1 MNAANLLIGFVLFNS
16 QLIFWYVG
24 VCAAYS
30 FLWGLM
36 LNISKLME
44 DKLSWLMEREL
55 CDICKFGGW
64 CWMSGMCK
72 RHIFIFPVIPA
83 TTVGL
88 NLYKQSTGL
97 FHLINRPTNAH
108 MQFKILK
115 PLH

>member
-1 MNAANLLIGFVLFNS
+1 MNGANLLIDFVLFNP
-16 QLIFWYVG
+16 QLIFWCVG
-24 VCAAYS
+24 VVCAAYS

-44 DKLSWLMEREL
+44 DKLSSLMERKS
-55 CDICKFGGW
+55 CDFCKFDGW

-72 RHIFIFPVIPA
+72 WHIFIFPVVPA

-88 NLYKQSTGL
+88 HLYKQSTGL

-108 MQFKILK
+108 V
-115 PLH
+115 